1 MNRARR
7 YRRISFVLATLCFVL
22 VQRGYGTTYRVD
34 CGTPSIANTSPDKP
48 LNTIAQVN
56 GLQLG
61 AGDTLLFK
69 RGTTCKGTLQP
80 HGSGTEAAPIRIAA
94 YGEGSLPRIIADAA
108 NDAAL
113 RLSNEQFWEIQSL
126 DLSGSNT
133 YGILVETASGTMHHI
148 VLRDLLVHDVRGS
161 LKHKESGLVVIHSTG
176 PSGNFDDI
184 LVDGVQA
191 FNTTQWSGIFIS
203 DAAHVQVLN
212 SIAHDVQGDGIVV
225 FRSQNAVIARSLTW
239 HTGMQHQE
247 TLGTPNAIW
256 TWRCTD
262 CVVEDNEAFLADS
275 PGVDGGAFDID
286 YGNSHNT
293 VRRNFGH
300 DTDGYCVSVFAAF
313 GPTTASVVEGNLCR
327 ANGLAP
333 RLAQRQGAILLM
345 TWQGGFIDGLMVKNN
360 RIDWNPSG
368 DTPAVRSGADLRSAG
383 VVLSA
388 NEIRS
393 SGISFIDPGLK
404 YGGNHN
410 TYAVASKMPSDFAA
424 AKVRFLKLPELN
436 SMLQAA
442 ELPVVSVP
450 GFRVPATWSLVAS
463 GSDDSSDRDL
473 LRAMMVQ
480 LISAA
485 LQFGHAGLRVTLTG
499 NPDALALAADW
510 QLSSAGI
517 AFETQAPGTQPI
529 VNLISPSGEIVREWH
544 NYPGPVDLGSALSD
558 HLGAPDYAF
567 LPFEDVRATD

>member
-1 MNRARR
+1 VRR
-7 YRRISFVLATLCFVL
+7 GNSATYHVN
-22 VQRGYGTTYRVD
+22 
-34 CGTPSIANTSPDKP
+34 CGGAAVTSESPDKP
-48 LNTIAQVN
+48 LNSVAQVN
-56 GLQLG
+56 ALRLG

-69 RGTTCKGTLQP
+69 RGTTCKGALRPQ
-80 HGSGTEAAPIRIAA
+80 GSGTEAAPIRIAA
-94 YGEGSLPRIIADAA
+94 YGEGNLPRIIADTVD
-108 NDAAL
+108 DAVL
-113 RLSNEQFWEIQSL
+113 RLGDEQFWEIQSL

-133 YGILVETASGTMHHI
+133 YGVLVESAAGTMHHI
-148 VLRDLLVHDVRGS
+148 FLRDLLVHDVRGS

-176 PSGNFDDI
+176 PPGNFDDV

-203 DAAHVQVLN
+203 DAAHVQVIN

-225 FRSQNAVIARSLTW
+225 FSSHNAIIARSLTW

-286 YGNSHNT
+286 FGNSRNM

-300 DTDGYCVSVFAAF
+300 DTDGYCVSIFAAF

-345 TWQGGFIDGLMVKNN
+345 TWQGGSIDGLVVKNN
-360 RIDWNPSG
+360 RVEWNPAG
-368 DTPAVRSGADLRSAG
+368 DAPAVRSGADLRSTG
-383 VVLSA
+383 VVLTA
-388 NEIRS
+388 NDIRS
-393 SGISFIDPGLK
+393 SGISFVEPGLN
-404 YGGNHN
+404 YAGDHN
-410 TYAVASKMPSDFAA
+410 VYSIGSGVPSDLAA
-424 AKVRFLKLPELN
+424 AKTRFLKLPESN
-436 SMLQAA
+436 SVLRAA
-442 ELPVVSVP
+442 EDPAVVSSA
-450 GFRVPATWSLVAS
+450 GHRALSTWSLIANVPY
-463 GSDDSSDRDL
+463 DSSERDRQ
-473 LRAMMVQ
+473 RAIFVQ
-480 LISAA
+480 LLSAA
-485 LQFGHAGLRVTLTG
+485 LQFGHAGLRVTLVG

-510 QLSSAGI
+510 QLSAAGI
-517 AFETQAPGTQPI
+517 VVKAQAPGAKPF
-529 VNLISPSGEIVREWH
+529 VKLISPAGDVVREWH
-544 NYPGPVDLGSALSD
+544 NYPGPVDLGSALHG
-558 HLGAPDYAF
+558 HLGAPNFSF

>member
-1 MNRARR
+1 
-7 YRRISFVLATLCFVL
+7 
-22 VQRGYGTTYRVD
+22 
-34 CGTPSIANTSPDKP
+34 
-48 LNTIAQVN
+48 
-56 GLQLG
+56 
-61 AGDTLLFK
+61 
-69 RGTTCKGTLQP
+69 
-80 HGSGTEAAPIRIAA
+80 
-94 YGEGSLPRIIADAA
+94 
-108 NDAAL
+108 
-113 RLSNEQFWEIQSL
+113 
-126 DLSGSNT
+126 
-133 YGILVETASGTMHHI
+133 
-148 VLRDLLVHDVRGS
+148 
-161 LKHKESGLVVIHSTG
+161 
-176 PSGNFDDI
+176 
-184 LVDGVQA
+184 
-191 FNTTQWSGIFIS
+191 
-203 DAAHVQVLN
+203 
-212 SIAHDVQGDGIVV
+212 
-225 FRSQNAVIARSLTW
+225 
-239 HTGMQHQE
+239 MQHQE

-442 ELPVVSVP
+442 ELPVISVP

-544 NYPGPVDLGSALSD
+544 NYPGPVDLGSALSG